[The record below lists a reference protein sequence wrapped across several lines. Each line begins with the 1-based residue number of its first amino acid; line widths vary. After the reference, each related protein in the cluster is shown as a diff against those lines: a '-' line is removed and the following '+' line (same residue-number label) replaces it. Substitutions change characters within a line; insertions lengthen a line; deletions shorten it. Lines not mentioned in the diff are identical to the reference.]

1 MLSKIILGMI
11 GGLGLFIY
19 GIQLMGDGLQKAAG
33 DRLRKIIEV
42 LTTKPWRGVLIGAG
56 VTALIQ
62 SSSATTVMAVGFV
75 NAGIMT
81 LPQAVGVIMGANIG
95 TTITAQLIAFQ
106 LDKYSLPAVGIG
118 FGLMFF
124 SRRRTWRHFGQTV
137 LGFGLLFLGMTIMK
151 DTMAPLRQYPGFI
164 NFMATFG
171 TTPILGVLVGT
182 GMTVLVQSSSATI
195 GIAQA
200 LAFKG
205 LLTIREAIPII
216 FGDNIGTCITAVL
229 ASIGTSLSARRAA
242 AAHILFNVFGT
253 IVFMLALPFVYA
265 LAASTSAS
273 VARQIANTHS
283 SFNLVNTLIWLP
295 FVALFTKMVI
305 KLVPGKELVIEKAP
319 IYLDRNIMMTPSIA
333 LDLATRETAR
343 MGSLALDMLDESIA
357 LLSNKIS
364 KAKIKEISHRE
375 EVVDVLAEEITVY
388 LSDLSQHSLSQEQSE
403 RLTGLMHAVNDIER
417 VGDHAENIMHLV
429 TNKVEDKLKFSDT
442 AQGELDQIYSLVKEF
457 FRKMIEGLESGDQT
471 MVSAYR
477 KLEYEV
483 DKLVRAAR
491 KEHLK
496 RLKDGACNP
505 IAGVIFLDLL
515 NNLER
520 IGDHANNVGY
530 VALDQLQ
537 NL

>member
-1 MLSKIILGMI
+1 LLAKIIMGMI

-33 DRLRKIIEV
+33 DRLRKIIEI
-42 LTTKPWRGVLIGAG
+42 LTTKPWRGVLVGAG
-56 VTALIQ
+56 ITALIQ
-62 SSSATTVMAVGFV
+62 SSSATTVMTVGFV

-95 TTITAQLIAFQ
+95 TTMTAQLIAFQ
-106 LDKYSLPAVGIG
+106 LDKYSLPAVGLG
-118 FGLMFF
+118 FGVMFF
-124 SRRRTWRHFGQTV
+124 SKRRTWKYFGQTI

-151 DTMAPLRQYPGFI
+151 DTMAPLKEYPGFI

-171 TTPILGVLVGT
+171 TTPVLGVLVGT
-182 GMTVLVQSSSATI
+182 GMTVMVQSSSATI

-205 LLTIREAIPII
+205 LLSIREAIPII

-242 AAHILFNVFGT
+242 AAHVLFNIFGT
-253 IVFMLALPFVYA
+253 IIFMLGLPLVYRFA
-265 LAASTSAS
+265 TMTSGN
-273 VARQIANTHS
+273 VARQIANTHT
-283 SFNLVNTLIWLP
+283 SFNLVNTLFWLP
-295 FVALFTKMVI
+295 LVAFFTKMVI

-319 IYLDRNIMMTPSIA
+319 IYLDKNVMMTPSIA

-343 MGSLALDMLDESIA
+343 MGGLTSEMLDESVA
-357 LLSNKIS
+357 LLSNKIGKS
-364 KAKIKEISHRE
+364 KVKEITHRE

-388 LSDLSQHSLSQEQSE
+388 LSELSQHSLSQEQSE

-417 VGDHAENIMHLV
+417 VGDHAENIMQLA
-429 TNKVEDKLKFSDT
+429 TNKVEDRLKFT
-442 AQGELDQIYSLVKEF
+442 PGAREELDQIYGVVKEF
-457 FRKMIEGLESGDQT
+457 FGKMIEGLESGDRI
-471 MVSAYR
+471 MVGEYR
-477 KLEYEV
+477 RLEYEV
-483 DKLVRAAR
+483 DRLVRTAR

-496 RLKDGACNP
+496 RLKEGECHP

-530 VALDQLQ
+530 VALGELH

>member
-1 MLSKIILGMI
+1 MIAKIIMGLI

-19 GIQLMGDGLQKAAG
+19 GIQLMGDGLQKTAG

-42 LTTKPWRGVLIGAG
+42 LTTKPWRGVLVGAAI
-56 VTALIQ
+56 TSLIQ

-81 LPQAVGVIMGANIG
+81 LPQAIGVIMGANIG

-118 FGLMFF
+118 FGMMFF
-124 SRRRTWRHFGQTV
+124 AKRRTWKHLGQTI
-137 LGFGLLFLGMTIMK
+137 LGFGLLFLGMLIMK
-151 DTMAPLRQYPGFI
+151 DTMAPLKQYPGFV
-164 NFMATFG
+164 NLMALFG

-182 GMTVLVQSSSATI
+182 GMTVMVQSSSATI

-200 LAFKG
+200 LSFKG
-205 LLTIREAIPII
+205 LLTIRQAIPII
-216 FGDNIGTCITAVL
+216 LGDNIGTCVTAIL

-242 AAHILFNVFGT
+242 AAHVLFNIFGT
-253 IVFMLALPFVYA
+253 IIFMLSLPLVYR
-265 LAASTSAS
+265 LVTMSSTS
-273 VARQIANTHS
+273 VARQIANTHTF
-283 SFNLVNTLIWLP
+283 FNAVNTLLWLP
-295 FVALFTKMVI
+295 FVVLFTAIVI

-319 IYLDRNIMMTPSIA
+319 IYLDKNVMVTPSIA
-333 LDLATRETAR
+333 LDLATREITR
-343 MGSLALDMLDESIA
+343 MGNLSAEMLDESVA
-357 LLSNKIS
+357 LLYNKIS
-364 KAKIKEISHRE
+364 KAKIKQITHRE
-375 EVVDVLAEEITVY
+375 EVVDILAEEITLY
-388 LSDLSQHSLSQEQSE
+388 LSELSQQSLSLEQSE

-417 VGDHAENIMHLV
+417 VGDHAENIMQLAE
-429 TNKVEDKLKFSDT
+429 NKAEDRLEFSSH
-442 AQGELDQIYSLVKEF
+442 AQAELQEVYSVVKEF
-457 FRKMIEGLESGDQT
+457 FNKMIAGLESGDQP
-471 MVSAYR
+471 MVSEYR

-483 DKLVRAAR
+483 DGLVRKAR

-496 RLKDGACNP
+496 RLKEGTCHP

-515 NNLER
+515 TNLER

-530 VALDQLQ
+530 VALDELQ